1 MEKIV
6 VIGSSGAG
14 KSIYASK
21 LSAILNIN
29 VFHLD
34 RLFWQSGWEEK
45 TGFARKEILQD
56 LLFKEQRWIID
67 GNYLRFAELHVSA
80 ADTIIFLETPSLLCF
95 WRLILRHRKYRKRS
109 RDDIPEG
116 CTDRLTL
123 PHLWKVLIF
132 PFQGKR
138 TIGQMLHNY
147 SSKRII
153 WLHSVQEVT
162 DFFAQQRQNVESQ
175 RIATELAQ
183 QRQNVES
190 QRIATES
197 ASVV

>member
-14 KSIYASK
+14 KSMFASK

-29 VFHLD
+29 VSHLD

-67 GNYLRFAELHVSA
+67 GNYLRFAELHVNA
-80 ADTIIFLETPSLLCF
+80 ADTIIFLEMPPLLCF
-95 WRLILRHRKYRKRS
+95 WRLILRHFKDRRRS

-123 PHLWKVLIF
+123 PHLFKVLIF
-132 PFQGKR
+132 RFEGKR
-138 TIGQMLHNY
+138 TIEQTLLNY
-147 SSKRII
+147 PSKRII
-153 WLHSVQEVT
+153 RLQSVQEVT
-162 DFFAQQRQNVESQ
+162 DFFAEQRQNVEPE
-175 RIATELAQ
+175 RMVA
-183 QRQNVES
+183 
-190 QRIATES
+190 
-197 ASVV
+197 ASVSAV